1 MTFSIAGTELI
12 GANRNLTSYRET
24 VKVVTGATGAVTLNL
39 NDANIFD
46 VSLVGNTTFTFSNPP
61 ASGTAISAT
70 VILRQDATGGRTA
83 TFTNAQYTDAVA
95 PVLTTTAN
103 KVDVLSFFTVN
114 GGTRYFGSFV
124 MANLTA

>member
-1 MTFSIAGTELI
+1 MTFSIAGAEII
-12 GANRNLTSYRET
+12 GANRNLTAYRET
-24 VKVVTGATGAVTLNL
+24 VKAVGTVTTATTLNL
-39 NDANIFD
+39 SEANIFD
-46 VSLVGNTTFTFSNPP
+46 VTLGGNVTFTFSNPP
-61 ASGTAISAT
+61 ASGTAVSAT

-83 TFTNAQYTDAVA
+83 TFTNAEYTDAVA

>member
-1 MTFSIAGTELI
+1 MTFSIAGTEII
-12 GANRNLTSYRET
+12 GANRNLTAYRET
-24 VKVVTGATGAVTLNL
+24 VKAVGTVTGPTTLNL
-39 NDANIFD
+39 NEANIFD
-46 VSLVGNTTFTFSNPP
+46 VTLGGNVTFTFSNPP
-61 ASGTAISAT
+61 ASGTAVSAT
-70 VILRQDATGGRTA
+70 VILRQDATGSRTA